1 LFRSATE
8 DAKKPEDET
17 SGRNLELPSAA
28 LLVVTL
34 LLGTFFWTS
43 GGRSPDEASETAK
56 LAEGVYARIVRPD
69 GPAVSNA
76 GFIVLENGVLV
87 YDTHAT
93 PEAGQ
98 TLLSAIAAVT
108 AKPVR
113 YIVNSHFHPDHT
125 HGNQA
130 FGASAL
136 VVGGTNARRDILQ
149 KDVPAMNRSL
159 NIAQSQLARMRREL
173 VRERDRDQQASLRNQ
188 IRQRQEFVDRMSKIK
203 VIPPILT
210 LDDRLTLKD
219 AAREIQVFQLGNGHT
234 DGDVILFLARE
245 KIAFLGDL
253 FFNRALPNT
262 QDSFLL
268 PWIATLGAILKLDA
282 DVFVPGHGPVG
293 NRDQL
298 KQFLGYLEDLKA
310 SVEPRVSRGDSMEQV
325 LHDLQV
331 PAKYASFDFQNFF
344 PANVQRM
351 YVELKGLRESQTP
364 GSIPKAVKKAP
375 DDRF

>member
-1 LFRSATE
+1 
-8 DAKKPEDET
+8 
-17 SGRNLELPSAA
+17 LPSAA
-28 LLVVTL
+28 CLVVTL
-34 LLGTFFWTS
+34 LFGTFLGTS
-43 GGRSPDEASETAK
+43 AGRSPDEASEVAK

-76 GFIVLENGVLV
+76 GFIVLENEVLV

-98 TLLSAIAAVT
+98 ALLSAIATVT

-125 HGNQA
+125 HGNQV
-130 FGASAL
+130 FGGSVL
-136 VVGGTNARRDILQ
+136 ILSSTNARRDILQ

-159 NIAQSQLARMRREL
+159 NIAQTQLARMRKEL
-173 VRERDRDQQASLRNQ
+173 LKERDHDQQTSLRNQ
-188 IRQRQEFVDRMSKIK
+188 IRQRQEFVDRISKIR

-210 LDDRLTLKD
+210 LDDRLTVKD
-219 AAREIQVFQLGNGHT
+219 AAREIQVFHVGTGHT
-234 DGDVILFLARE
+234 EGDLILFLPRE
-245 KIAFLGDL
+245 RIAFLGDL
-253 FFNRALPNT
+253 FFNRALPNA

-268 PWIATLGAILKLDA
+268 PWIATLGTILKLEA

-298 KQFLGYLEDLKA
+298 KQFLEYLEDLKA
-310 SVEPRVSRGDSMEQV
+310 SIEPRVSRGDSMEQV

-344 PANVQRM
+344 PDNVQRM
-351 YVELKGLRESQTP
+351 YVELKGLRASQTP

-375 DDRF
+375 D